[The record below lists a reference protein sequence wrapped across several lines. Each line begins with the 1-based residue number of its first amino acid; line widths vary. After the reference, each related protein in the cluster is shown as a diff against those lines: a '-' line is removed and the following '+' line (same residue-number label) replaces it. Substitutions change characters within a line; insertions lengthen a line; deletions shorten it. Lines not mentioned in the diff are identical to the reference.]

1 MTLNDFRV
9 ASAWTEAALPPTAD
23 PLGEAPLFD
32 PKLLALAATTSMD
45 TSATVSLALS
55 AAACASCAAACAAF
69 AASCAA
75 FAAACAALVAACK
88 LSKAVALRP
97 TALGAWPR
105 PRPMAVWGLQR
116 RPAPA
121 R

>member
-1 MTLNDFRV
+1 MTLNDFRG
-9 ASAWTEAALPPTAD
+9 ASAWTVGVLPALPPTAD

-75 FAAACAALVAACK
+75 FAAACAALVAACR
-88 LSKAVALRP
+88 LSRAEALRP

-105 PRPMAVWGLQR
+105 PRPMER
-116 RPAPA
+116 CPAPA